1 MYKLHKLGIRG
12 RMWKWIKSFL
22 NGRKVFINMKG
33 DKGREFKTAFGL
45 PQGCVISA
53 LLFILFIVDCFE
65 NVKSKKVKFADDGT
79 IWITGKNWMELI
91 KQLEEDFTKITI
103 LANKWRLKIS
113 ILKTEFCVFSL
124 INQVLED
131 ARLYTMKLKGQVI
144 KYNPKSQDHG
154 SDPR

>member
-22 NGRKVFINMKG
+22 NDRKAFINMKG
-33 DKGREFKTAFGL
+33 DKGREFKTTFGL

-91 KQLEEDFTKITI
+91 KQLEEDFTKIMI
-103 LANKWRLKIS
+103 WANKWRYG
-113 ILKTEFCVFSL
+113 L
-124 INQVLED
+124 INGD
-131 ARLYTMKLKGQVI
+131 
-144 KYNPKSQDHG
+144 
-154 SDPR
+154 